1 MLFVKTFCF
10 FLTVYF
16 MFMCYFQL
24 YDLLTLLPLCHIT
37 PVQKNSTQTSWQFLL
52 MKKLQKSDLA
62 HSAIKKLLWPFCIPL
77 STSQCKIIINFLNTL
92 LRIKSLVETVEHSQ
106 VFPWHLILPHSLGLN
121 GLYTYLD
128 ISVFY
133 YSGLMVL
140 WFQDYPNTFLYET
153 CVVKLFMFSLV
164 PAFIYYH
171 GFRNK
176 IKVLKRWSIFRALK
190 PWLKSS
196 RLLLNLIRRTGVKN
210 SPLEPCQW
218 FKI

>member
-1 MLFVKTFCF
+1 MPHNTCPKKILLSD
-10 FLTVYF
+10 FLTIF
-16 MFMCYFQL
+16 INEE
-24 YDLLTLLPLCHIT
+24 IT
-37 PVQKNSTQTSWQFLL
+37 KIRRSLFG
-52 MKKLQKSDLA
+52 D
-62 HSAIKKLLWPFCIPL
+62 KKLLWPFCIPL

-133 YSGLMVL
+133 YSGLMIL
-140 WFQDYPNTFLYET
+140 WFQFYPNTFLYET
-153 CVVKLFMFSLV
+153 CVVKLFMFFLV

-176 IKVLKRWSIFRALK
+176 IKVLKR
-190 PWLKSS
+190 
-196 RLLLNLIRRTGVKN
+196 
-210 SPLEPCQW
+210 
-218 FKI
+218 